1 MRHTYLSYLLSIAM
15 TVALSPSLSTA
26 QQPGGTVS
34 GEDHTVSGLLEQL
47 DLTNRKGLLRTPLGK
62 PIFFEITKPELFA
75 GISIG
80 QRVTVQLDDQGR
92 AVKAIESPAIPE
104 VPPPTQ

>member
-1 MRHTYLSYLLSIAM
+1 
-15 TVALSPSLSTA
+15 
-26 QQPGGTVS
+26 
-34 GEDHTVSGLLEQL
+34 
-47 DLTNRKGLLRTPLGK
+47 LGK